1 MNGMNM
7 WGSLKKWECKIDRN
21 GNKCGVQNQF
31 YLLIVK
37 EKEIIDPKEISNN
50 IKVFYEI
57 LWDEL
62 NGKY

>member
-1 MNGMNM
+1 MNV

-21 GNKCGVQNQF
+21 GNKYGVQNQF

-57 LWDEL
+57 L
-62 NGKY
+62 